1 MEISGINHA
10 KDVISNA
17 SANPKI
23 VSFLPNPTNPT
34 IQENNNTFGVL
45 MRILEGRKMAAF
57 VRFPNAPNP
66 NGGIVLFTNNGPGN
80 ATKLVGLLFLDTPLP
95 TSAPVLSQG
104 QQIRPPQQQQR
115 QVLQSTMLQNPQQYR
130 MQQLFQSARN
140 ANPGITQE
148 QMMALLRRQQ
158 PSQQQP
164 TQ

>member
-1 MEISGINHA
+1 M
-10 KDVISNA
+10 
-17 SANPKI
+17 AN
-23 VSFLPNPTNPT
+23 LPAN
-34 IQENNNTFGVL
+34 
-45 MRILEGRKMAAF
+45 M
-57 VRFPNAPNP
+57 
-66 NGGIVLFTNNGPGN
+66 
-80 ATKLVGLLFLDTPLP
+80 
-95 TSAPVLSQG
+95 
-104 QQIRPPQQQQR
+104 QQMLQQQQR